1 MEDAYGI
8 STKGIGISLPEH
20 AYILADM
27 CAGKETFGSRKAF
40 LSFGLQKNKEINLAK
55 FKIK

>member
-20 AYILADM
+20 AYIRADL
-27 CAGKETFGSRKAF
+27 CAGKETFGSRKA
-40 LSFGLQKNKEINLAK
+40 LVSFGLQKKKKYAK
-55 FKIK
+55 LE

>member
-20 AYILADM
+20 VYIRLGL

-40 LSFGLQKNKEINLAK
+40 SSFGLQKNKKKYET
-55 FKIK
+55 